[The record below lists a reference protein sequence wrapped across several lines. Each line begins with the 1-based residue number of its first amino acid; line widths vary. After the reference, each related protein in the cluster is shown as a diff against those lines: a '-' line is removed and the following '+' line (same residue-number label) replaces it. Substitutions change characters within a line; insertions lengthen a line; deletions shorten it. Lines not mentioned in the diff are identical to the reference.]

1 MDPSDVDIATL
12 KSFKLHTQKSLLTYS
27 PTNINS
33 TLVII
38 CVDEN
43 NQPIKIHQTN
53 NNLENQ
59 NTIFEQ
65 DLNQLFSSSSDNS
78 ISFSPEAFHYLK
90 DHKLTGGSKEFE
102 LKLILGIILYLTKKR
117 VLVDSDKNFEN
128 LPKMIEIEDQM
139 EQKEQNLNN
148 NHNNHYDEYCSSPS
162 IIIERNETEISS
174 PGITSHIALPTA
186 HILQG
191 TPHSTK
197 YQYQTLEQNRLPI
210 FDGRASLKREKSSNS
225 QNHQENLQMNMNHQV
240 VGLSTERRK
249 SIEFESFEP
258 FRDRLID
265 VVGDVVSNGIV
276 DGGEAEDEIFVF

>member
-1 MDPSDVDIATL
+1 MKISEKLL
-12 KSFKLHTQKSLLTYS
+12 KITTNQNLLHNSGSLERRYQRRS
-27 PTNINS
+27 MN
-33 TLVII
+33 
-38 CVDEN
+38 EFR
-43 NQPIKIHQTN
+43 N
-53 NNLENQ
+53 NNGNSHE
-59 NTIFEQ
+59 IVSPM
-65 DLNQLFSSSSDNS
+65 SS
-78 ISFSPEAFHYLK
+78 
-90 DHKLTGGSKEFE
+90 
-102 LKLILGIILYLTKKR
+102 
-117 VLVDSDKNFEN
+117 